1 MPMHPHFPRA
11 VILLAALPAA
21 GAACAQQWPAKPIRL
36 IAPFAAGG
44 ATDTVTRTYAE
55 RLSAALGQTVI
66 VDNRPGASGTIGL
79 DLAAKAVLDGYTLAA
94 ADGTMAITA
103 NLSRGLPYD
112 PRTSYAPI
120 SLVSMSTHVL
130 VVHTSVPANNVR
142 EFIALAKQR
151 PGAYA
156 YATSGAGTEQHMCGE
171 LIKKMAGIQIT
182 HVPYKGGGQAIVDL
196 VGGQVP
202 VAVLGAAPVIP
213 HARAGRV
220 RILAVTAGQRS
231 SVLPEVPTLAESG
244 FAGFDISQWLSFVAP
259 AKTSAAIVQR
269 LNAEIA
275 KIAATPAVREKLAAL
290 GIEATTSTPQELG
303 DRIRSG
309 IETAGRRLK
318 ELGIEAD

>member
-1 MPMHPHFPRA
+1 MYR
-11 VILLAALPAA
+11 LLPEIYLTVVAFACGGPAA
-21 GAACAQQWPAKPIRL
+21 AQQWPAKPIRM

-79 DLAAKAVLDGYTLAA
+79 DLAAKAVPDGYTLAA
-94 ADGTMAITA
+94 ADGTMAIAA
-103 NLSRGLPYD
+103 NLNRNLPYD
-112 PRTSYAPI
+112 PRTSFAPI
-120 SLVSMSTHVL
+120 SLVSLSTHVL
-130 VVHTSVPANNVR
+130 VVHASVPAANVR
-142 EFIALAKQR
+142 EFIALAKQK

-156 YATSGAGTEQHMCGE
+156 YATSGAGTEQHLSGE
-171 LIKKMAGIQIT
+171 LIKKMAGIQMT

-213 HARAGRV
+213 HARAGRL

-231 SVLPEVPTLAESG
+231 SVLPDVPTLAESG
-244 FAGFDISQWLSFVAP
+244 FAGFDVSQWLSFVAP
-259 AKTSAAIVQR
+259 AKTPASIVSR

-275 KIAATPAVREKLAAL
+275 RIAATPAVREKLATL
-290 GIEATTSTPQELG
+290 GIEPATSTPLQLAE
-303 DRIRSG
+303 RIRVG